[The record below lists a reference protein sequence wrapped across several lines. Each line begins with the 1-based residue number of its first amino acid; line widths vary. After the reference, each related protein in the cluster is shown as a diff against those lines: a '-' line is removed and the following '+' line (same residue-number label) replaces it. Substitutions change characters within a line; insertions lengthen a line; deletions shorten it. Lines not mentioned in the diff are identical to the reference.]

1 MGGGSS
7 SSSSSNTSIVDTDNS
22 NLQQNENAVALN
34 LDDFSVDNIGD
45 GSNVSFDLE
54 ITDAGA
60 IEKAFEFGGD
70 ALDFGAQSLNS
81 SQQFGR
87 DILNEASDISRE
99 AIRVAGNAQT
109 NAFKKI
115 KDIAASFTNSTDT
128 NTKTILLAIGG
139 AVVVIGLVLFFNR
152 KR

>member
-7 SSSSSNTSIVDTDNS
+7 SSSSSNTSTVETDNS
-22 NLQQNENAVALN
+22 NIQQNDNQVALN
-34 LDDFSVDNIGD
+34 LEDVGDN
-45 GSNVSFDLE
+45 NSFTL
-54 ITDAGA
+54 TDSGA

-70 ALDFGAQSLNS
+70 ALDFGTQSLNS
-81 SQQFGR
+81 SHEFGR
-87 DILNEASDISRE
+87 DIINEASEISRD
-99 AIRVAGNAQT
+99 AIQVAGNAQT

-115 KDIAASFTNSTDT
+115 KEFAASFTNSTDT

-152 KR
+152 KNKR

>member
-7 SSSSSNTSIVDTDNS
+7 SSSSSNASIVDTDNS
-22 NLQQNENAVALN
+22 NLQQNENDLALN

-45 GSNVSFDLE
+45 ASSVEFNLE
-54 ITDAGA
+54 ISDAGA

-87 DILNEASDISRE
+87 DIINEASEISRD
-99 AIRVAGNAQT
+99 AIQVAGNAQT

-115 KDIAASFTNSTDT
+115 KDIAASFTTNTDA
-128 NTKTILLAIGG
+128 NTKTILLALGG
-139 AVVVIGLVLFFNR
+139 SVVVIGLVLFFNR
-152 KR
+152 NK

>member
-34 LDDFSVDNIGD
+34 IDDVSVDSVGD
-45 GSNVSFDLE
+45 NSNVNFDLE

-81 SQQFGR
+81 SQDFGR
-87 DILNEASDISRE
+87 DIIREASEISQE
-99 AIRVAGNAQT
+99 AIQVAGNAQT

-115 KDIAASFTNSTDT
+115 KDIAASFTNTANGT
-128 NTKTILLAIGG
+128 NAALLVAVG
-139 AVVVIGLVLFFNR
+139 AFVLVIFIVFLLR
-152 KR
+152 KK

>member
-7 SSSSSNTSIVDTDNS
+7 SSSSSNTSVVETDNS
-22 NLQQNENAVALN
+22 NIQQNDNQIALN
-34 LDDFSVDNIGD
+34 LEDIGD
-45 GSNVSFDLE
+45 GNS
-54 ITDAGA
+54 ITLSDSGA
-60 IEKAFEFGGD
+60 IEQAFEFGGD

-87 DILNEASDISRE
+87 DILNEASEISRE
-99 AIRVAGNAQT
+99 AIQVAGNAQT